1 MPTST
6 EDAFLA
12 DIREHPDDDVPR
24 LVFADW
30 LEDHGDEPD
39 RADLIRVQCRL
50 ARLLT
55 EGAAADDLAR
65 RDQQLTERLT
75 RSWLAPLWR
84 LVDTFELRRGFVA
97 RVVVQA
103 PQLIEQGEVIVRL
116 APVAE
121 LAVVFRQQHL
131 EDLVTC
137 PHLAHVARLEARDGG
152 VGDAG
157 AALLGRCPYLGRLEA
172 LLLHRCGI
180 SEHGLVDLLR
190 LDLSALKVL
199 NLGAN
204 PLGDAGLERLCDT
217 PALAGLERLSLGV
230 SELHLPAA
238 RALVGSR
245 YLHRLVDLSL
255 GANYLEDEAVEWLA
269 AAAHLAS
276 LWRLD
281 LRNNEFRAAG
291 ARALV
296 RSRHLERL
304 RFLDVSGNRLG
315 DAARAALHE
324 RFGERVQ
331 F

>member
-24 LVFADW
+24 LVYADW
-30 LEDHGDEPD
+30 LEENGDEPD

-50 ARLLT
+50 ARLPAG
-55 EGAAADDLAR
+55 GASADDLVR
-65 RDQQLTERLT
+65 REEQLTERLA
-75 RSWLAPLWR
+75 RSWLAPLRR
-84 LVDTFELRRGFVA
+84 LVDTFELQRGFVS

-103 PQLIEQGEVIVRL
+103 PQLIEQGEAIVRL

-131 EDLVTC
+131 EELAAC
-137 PHLAHVARLEARDGG
+137 PHLAHVTRLEARDGG

-157 AALLGRCPYLGRLEA
+157 AALLGRCPSLQRLQT
-172 LLLHRCGI
+172 LLLHHCGI
-180 SEHGLVDLLR
+180 SARGLADLLR
-190 LDLSALKVL
+190 LDLSALRVL

-204 PLGDAGLERLCDT
+204 PLHDVGMERLCDT
-217 PALAGLERLSLGV
+217 PALAGLERLSVGAN
-230 SELHLPAA
+230 ELHVPAA
-238 RALVGSR
+238 RALAGSR
-245 YLHRLVDLSL
+245 YLHRLKDVNL
-255 GANYLEDEAVEWLA
+255 GANYLEDEAVELLA
-269 AAAHLAS
+269 GAAPLAS

-296 RSRHLERL
+296 RSRHLEGL

-315 DAARAALHE
+315 DAARAALGE